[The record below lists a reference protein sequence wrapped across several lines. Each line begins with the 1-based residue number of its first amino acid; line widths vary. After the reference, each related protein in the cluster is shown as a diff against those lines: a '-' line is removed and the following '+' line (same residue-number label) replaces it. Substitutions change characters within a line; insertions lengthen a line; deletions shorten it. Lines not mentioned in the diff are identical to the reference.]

1 MDIGSLLFSSM
12 LRPTEQYLSR
22 EIIDKPKGAKSNLKS
37 TTSKIINKKKDL
49 FRKKLA
55 VRENSIDK
63 EIEMAIGDIKNPQQ
77 DITNQLFQKENI
89 EDSDFAVQ
97 KYEAKTN
104 KMFDEIKNAFK
115 NLYNTFV
122 GYAKGTYTSIRTRT
136 RKIIEGPVRMTTEK
150 FCKVGQYIMA
160 AICPQWNMP
169 TLSKMDF
176 DTLSVQI
183 ANHIFIGK
191 KGIKYNPAYS
201 TLRYAVK
208 D

>member
-1 MDIGSLLFSSM
+1 MSQ
-12 LRPTEQYLSR
+12 PTEQYLSR
-22 EIIDKPKGAKSNLKS
+22 EVRDKPISKNTIQNLKCAI
-37 TTSKIINKKKDL
+37 SKAIGKKKGL
-49 FRKKLA
+49 FRKKA
-55 VRENSIDK
+55 VK
-63 EIEMAIGDIKNPQQ
+63 EDSLDSEIRAAIEDIKKPQQ
-77 DITNQLFQKENI
+77 DIINQLFQKEII

-97 KYEAKTN
+97 KYEAKAN

-115 NLYNTFV
+115 NLYSTFV
-122 GYAKGTYTSIRTRT
+122 GYAKGTYTSIKTRT

-160 AICPQWNMP
+160 AVSPQWNMP

-183 ANHIFIGK
+183 ANHITIGEE
-191 KGIKYNPAYS
+191 GIKHNPAYG